1 MGIAGAFHR
10 TLEVPSHTIR
20 AQYIRPDAAN
30 SSRHFT
36 SQAPAD
42 NGDYVGQ
49 KPIIG
54 PGWVL
59 RRSIEADPLSSLIL
73 YGPPDTG
80 KTTLASLIANTSS
93 SALKHRSCTVDFEE

>member
-10 TLEVPSHTIR
+10 TLEAPSHTIPR
-20 AQYIRPDAAN
+20 
-30 SSRHFT
+30 ST
-36 SQAPAD
+36 SARTPPTVVATSHRMRLQTTD
-42 NGDYVGQ
+42 DYVGQ
-49 KPIIG
+49 EPIIG

-73 YGPPDTG
+73 YDPPDTG
-80 KTTLASLIANTSS
+80 KTTLTSLIANTSS